1 MGSRK
6 LDKYHILKNFRKN
19 LKQNLLGESIPSLLA
34 KYIFIIKS
42 SILVVVVNKLIKYIF
57 IIKSSILV
65 VVVNKL
71 IK

>member
-42 SILVVVVNKLIKYIF
+42 SILVVVVNKLIK
-57 IIKSSILV
+57 
-65 VVVNKL
+65 
-71 IK
+71 